1 MTPGLN
7 WGGPEAP
14 LSTPWS
20 WWSPLW
26 EWEARGGTWAS
37 SGWQEAHGGQEAV
50 PPRSSSQGQV
60 RAKILALLRH
70 FSIALALT
78 LPLAFIFVLALE
90 RLHYV
95 LGWLQS

>member
-1 MTPGLN
+1 MPHHTFMYLQIVIVLDLWHP
-7 WGGPEAP
+7 PP
-14 LSTPWS
+14 L
-20 WWSPLW
+20 
-26 EWEARGGTWAS
+26 AGT
-37 SGWQEAHGGQEAV
+37 
-50 PPRSSSQGQV
+50 
-60 RAKILALLRH
+60 KILALLRH

>member
-1 MTPGLN
+1 MTPELN

-26 EWEARGGTWAS
+26 EWEAGGGTWAS

-50 PPRSSSQGQV
+50 PPRSSSLGQV
-60 RAKILALLRH
+60 RGARRVTLAGCGEGG
-70 FSIALALT
+70 
-78 LPLAFIFVLALE
+78 V
-90 RLHYV
+90 
-95 LGWLQS
+95 